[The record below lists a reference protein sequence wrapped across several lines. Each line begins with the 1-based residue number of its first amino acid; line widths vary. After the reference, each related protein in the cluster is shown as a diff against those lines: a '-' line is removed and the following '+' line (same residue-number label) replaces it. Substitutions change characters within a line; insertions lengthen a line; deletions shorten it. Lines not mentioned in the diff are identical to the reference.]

1 MNTNQQLRR
10 SSASERAHHDD
21 AAEHV
26 SLSGREEDNPEYFRD
41 ELTSSRRS
49 ERTDPSS
56 DPLVDTTLGAT
67 TRRQYQMSRGLLA
80 IWGPRRSRSPRKA
93 HRSTVAHCRH
103 SRQHHAKK
111 IHAIMDGKE
120 LGLVFQI
127 DTNYFHGIVNGKGL
141 SLSLSE
147 RTYC

>member
-1 MNTNQQLRR
+1 MYTSQQLRR
-10 SSASERAHHDD
+10 SSSASERATHHDE
-21 AAEHV
+21 EHV
-26 SLSGREEDNPEYFRD
+26 SSSDREANYSEYFRD
-41 ELTSSRRS
+41 ELTSTRS
-49 ERTDPSS
+49 SQRTDHLS
-56 DPLVDTTLGAT
+56 DPLVDTMLGAT
-67 TRRQYQMSRGLLA
+67 TRRQNRRSGVLLA

-103 SRQHHAKK
+103 SRQHHSKK